1 MNTFKKER
9 LKTYFNVSRMTYFQQ
24 RRQDIMR
31 GEGHY
36 MQLFV
41 AHKMTRNNALNK
53 VQVAATE
60 LPQLLS
66 QNRSTNMCCAVS

>member
-31 GEGHY
+31 GGG
-36 MQLFV
+36 
-41 AHKMTRNNALNK
+41 ALH
-53 VQVAATE
+53 ATFC
-60 LPQLLS
+60 
-66 QNRSTNMCCAVS
+66 RT